1 MAVAIEHLR
10 RDLAPFSRY
19 RGGLP
24 LQVLLRFCARSE
36 GAVLRLVEWRR
47 LAHAGRAVV
56 ELRRRLRNLSAL
68 VPGYECGRR
77 RRSARHHC
85 APTLPGRPRD
95 RRNLDLPDLSLAHGR
110 FR

>member
-36 GAVLRLVEWRR
+36 GAVL
-47 LAHAGRAVV
+47 
-56 ELRRRLRNLSAL
+56 
-68 VPGYECGRR
+68 
-77 RRSARHHC
+77 
-85 APTLPGRPRD
+85 
-95 RRNLDLPDLSLAHGR
+95 
-110 FR
+110 